1 MHIQAIDA
9 RTLTGTVIID
19 SFSHDGI
26 SSRVLTPKLVASTA
40 MRTAMLLLP
49 PRLSNRFA
57 PVWRRN
63 LLVWRKLAIASVLG
77 NIADP
82 LLYMLALGYGL
93 GSLIGEVGGMTYI
106 AFIGTGMVC
115 QSAMF
120 TASFEGMYSAFSR
133 MHVQRTWDGIINAP
147 IALDDVVLAEWIWC
161 ASKAVLS
168 TVAILAVIMALGYGH
183 TWLAIW
189 VLPLG
194 FLVGLVF
201 GAFGLVMNALAPGY
215 DFFTYFFTLVLTP
228 MLLFSGVYFP
238 IDQMPAALASVANVL
253 PLKHAIDIARPL
265 MMGRVPSDILV
276 HIAVLAA
283 YAAVAYYVALV
294 LTRKRLLK

>member
-1 MHIQAIDA
+1 MRAA
-9 RTLTGTVIID
+9 TL
-19 SFSHDGI
+19 
-26 SSRVLTPKLVASTA
+26 LA
-40 MRTAMLLLP
+40 LP
-49 PRLSNRFA
+49 GLSDRFV

-63 LLVWRKLAIASVLG
+63 LLVWRKLALASVLG

-93 GSLIGEVGGMTYI
+93 GALIGEVGGMPYI

-133 MHVQRTWDGIINAP
+133 MHVQRTWEGIINAP

-161 ASKAVLS
+161 ASKSVLS
-168 TVAILAVIMALGYGH
+168 TAAILAVIAALGYGH
-183 TWLAIW
+183 TWLALW

-201 GAFGLVMNALAPGY
+201 GAFGLIMNALAPNY

-228 MLLFSGVYFP
+228 TLLFSGVYFP
-238 IDQMPAALASVANVL
+238 VEQMPAWLAVVANAL
-253 PLKHAIDIARPL
+253 PLKHAIDLARPL
-265 MMGRVPSDILV
+265 MTARVPDG
-276 HIAVLAA
+276 IAVHLAVLLA
-283 YAAVAYYVALV
+283 YAAAAYYVALV
-294 LTRKRLLK
+294 LTRRRLLR

>member
-1 MHIQAIDA
+1 
-9 RTLTGTVIID
+9 
-19 SFSHDGI
+19 
-26 SSRVLTPKLVASTA
+26 
-40 MRTAMLLLP
+40 MRTATLLLP
-49 PRLSNRFA
+49 PHLSNRFA

-82 LLYMLALGYGL
+82 LLYMLTLGYGL

-265 MMGRVPSDILV
+265 MMGRVPSDIFI